1 MSDLKPKILF
11 STLILAIIFSCNNKR
26 DEVSVVNHW
35 SKMQQIID
43 SISVPVFS
51 DKVFSVMDYGSV
63 ADGVFDNTKS
73 FEDAIKACSQN
84 GGGKVLI
91 PKGKYFSG
99 PIHLEDN
106 VNLHLDD
113 GAEILFSTNPKDYY
127 PLVHTSYEGTE
138 LMNYS
143 PLIYAYKKKNIAI
156 TGKGILNGQASN
168 DNWWPWCGKDV
179 YGWKEGMGNQKDS
192 LNLPVLMEMGKT
204 IPL

>member
-26 DEVSVVNHW
+26 EEVSVVNHW

-43 SISVPVFS
+43 SISVPAFS

-73 FEDAIKACSQN
+73 FEDAIKACSKN

-106 VNLHLDD
+106 RVGRFGQVNADPVAALH
-113 GAEILFSTNPKDYY
+113 APMSKPIAQPVAQRVEIRVRDLRARVSLLHGDVSAATLRRVPQPIMNAHHPPFCLLSTSDAMSWIVFK
-127 PLVHTSYEGTE
+127 
-138 LMNYS
+138 
-143 PLIYAYKKKNIAI
+143 
-156 TGKGILNGQASN
+156 
-168 DNWWPWCGKDV
+168 
-179 YGWKEGMGNQKDS
+179 
-192 LNLPVLMEMGKT
+192 
-204 IPL
+204 